1 MRVSRVRLGPLQY
14 WGSSQVKSSDI
25 RTHSGHAAHAA
36 ELGEVLLGG
45 LVLFVLVDPLVEI
58 GLEELELLGLL
69 EQTGPVLVV
78 ELLLAQLELDV
89 PGGVVDLAV
98 LRVDLGVKL
107 KLDVIVALQS
117 VGVTIEG
124 QGGGL
129 QVELEALLGYIG
141 DGDSEIDEVLL
152 RIGAG
157 GALGPE
163 DYLGY
168 VRGGDRGREEG
179 VGESL
184 FG

>member
-1 MRVSRVRLGPLQY
+1 M
-14 WGSSQVKSSDI
+14 
-25 RTHSGHAAHAA
+25 
-36 ELGEVLLGG
+36 
-45 LVLFVLVDPLVEI
+45 
-58 GLEELELLGLL
+58 
-69 EQTGPVLVV
+69 
-78 ELLLAQLELDV
+78 
-89 PGGVVDLAV
+89 DLAV

-117 VGVTIEG
+117 VGVAIEG

-168 VRGGDRGREEG
+168 VRGRER
-179 VGESL
+179 
-184 FG
+184 